1 MLTNDPAHPKQI
13 LRITGPVARFVSI
26 EPSRVVLRG
35 EAGRP
40 LRASAMIVPEKRFPF
55 KIVDV
60 QARKGN
66 DIRYDL
72 AERPDGSKGYLL
84 TVENLRDRPGRY
96 YDAIRITTDNRAHP
110 TITIAVYGHI
120 LKTGEKRNQ

>member
-1 MLTNDPAHPKQI
+1 MLTNDPARPKQT
-13 LRITGPVARFVSI
+13 LRITGPVERFVSI

-40 LRASAMIVPEKRFPF
+40 LRADAVIVPEKRFPF

-60 QARKGN
+60 QARNGRH
-66 DIRYDL
+66 IRYDL
-72 AERPDGSKGYLL
+72 AERPDGSNGYLL

-96 YDAIRITTDNRAHP
+96 YDAIQITTDNRSHP
-110 TITIAVYGHI
+110 TITIAVYGYI
-120 LKTGEKRNQ
+120 LEADTKRNQ